1 MCIYS
6 DAIWEYVLDV
16 FEILG
21 IQVFSLKIYCSFD
34 LYIERE
40 SYC

>member
-6 DAIWEYVLDV
+6 DGIKEYILDV
-16 FEILG
+16 FEIWG
-21 IQVFSLKIYCSFD
+21 NQVFSLKIYCSFD
-34 LYIERE
+34 IYIERE

>member
-6 DAIWEYVLDV
+6 DGIYEYVLDV
-16 FEILG
+16 FEIWG
-21 IQVFSLKIYCSFD
+21 VRVFSLKIYCSFD
-34 LYIERE
+34 IYTERE